1 MKFRLNIKL
10 LMPLCCLLAIGSA
23 QGQDS
28 TRNATEIAENTIKLK
43 PFSQWAVGLIG
54 SSNGPGI
61 QVATNLGA
69 KKKAFLTAYYTY
81 FPLTLPEVETS
92 LGSSEFLG
100 SASGRLGGAGLNLEL
115 HPFGNAF
122 KFVFGAAYLQTEL
135 SISARTGDTL
145 SPGDIKVTPEE
156 FGAIESTIATN
167 RIAPYLAIGFSRAVP
182 RKRRIGFGFEIGAFY
197 VGKPDFSF
205 TASGMLEP
213 SSENEDVLREN
224 VNTYQF
230 LPSIKFNLN
239 IKLTK

>member
-1 MKFRLNIKL
+1 MNFRLYIKL
-10 LMPLCCLLAIGSA
+10 LLPLCCLLAIGSA

-28 TRNATEIAENTIKLK
+28 TRNATATTEKTVKVK
-43 PFSQWAVGLIG
+43 PFSQWAVGLVG
-54 SSNGPGI
+54 SSNGPGL

-81 FPLTLPEVETS
+81 LPLDLPEVETS
-92 LGSSEFLG
+92 LGETDFLG

-135 SISARTGDTL
+135 SISARTGDSL
-145 SPGDIKVTPEE
+145 SPGDIKVSPEE
-156 FGAIESTIATN
+156 FGSLESTVAIN
-167 RIAPYLAIGFSRAVP
+167 RIAPYFAIGFTRAVP
-182 RKRRIGFGFEIGAFY
+182 RKRRIGFGFEIGTFY

-205 TASGMLEP
+205 TASGMLAP
-213 SSENEDVLREN
+213 SSENEEVLREN
-224 VNTYQF
+224 VDTYQF
-230 LPSIKFNLN
+230 LPSLKFNLN